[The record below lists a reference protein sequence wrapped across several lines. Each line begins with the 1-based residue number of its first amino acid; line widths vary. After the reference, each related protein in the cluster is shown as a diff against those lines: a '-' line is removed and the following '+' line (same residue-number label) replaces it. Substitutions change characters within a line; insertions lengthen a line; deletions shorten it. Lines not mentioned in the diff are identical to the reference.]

1 MSEEVLNPNGEEK
14 ENIKSLIT
22 RLRRL
27 REENRRLRQIIRSYQ
42 EREKILKER
51 LNKLIDKIENLF

>member
-42 EREKILKER
+42 EREKILRER